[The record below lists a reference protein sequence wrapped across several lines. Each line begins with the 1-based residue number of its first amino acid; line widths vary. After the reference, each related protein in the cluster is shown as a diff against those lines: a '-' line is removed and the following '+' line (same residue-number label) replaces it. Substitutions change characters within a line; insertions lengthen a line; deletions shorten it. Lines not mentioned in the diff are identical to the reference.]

1 MRYNYQQKRRED
13 KMKNDDMF
21 SEGLFAPA
29 VSL

>member
-1 MRYNYQQKRRED
+1 VRYNYQQKEKR

-21 SEGLFAPA
+21 SEGLFALA